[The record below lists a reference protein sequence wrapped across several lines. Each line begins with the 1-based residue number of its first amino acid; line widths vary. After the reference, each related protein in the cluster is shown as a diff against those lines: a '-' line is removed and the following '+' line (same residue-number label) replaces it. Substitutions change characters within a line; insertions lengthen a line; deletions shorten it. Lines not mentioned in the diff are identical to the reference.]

1 MASLQERMAL
11 LERDLADPKKRLSDQ
26 MMVPMAVF
34 LYEPRD
40 EYVLRREKELLA
52 IRLRN
57 SGKHIVEVDLCELLW
72 SMITE
77 VFPKEEFFQAERS
90 QGLQPVLETIINILG
105 GTGERPSLEERIAQL
120 VGELPA
126 DSGVVLLWR
135 LGALYPVYNASH
147 LLARLQGKVKLPV
160 VLFYPGTQE
169 DRTTLRFMGKWA
181 PGGSYRERIY

>member
-11 LERDLADPKKRLSDQ
+11 LERDLADPSKRLSDQ
-26 MMVPMAVF
+26 MTVSMAIF
-34 LYEPRD
+34 RYDPRD

-57 SGKHIVEVDLCELLW
+57 SGKHIMEVDLGEFLW

-77 VFPKEEFFQAERS
+77 VFPEEEFFRAERN
-90 QGLQPVLETIINILG
+90 QGLRPVLETISNILG
-105 GTGERPSLEERIAQL
+105 GTGERPSLEGRIAQR
-120 VGELPA
+120 VGEVPA
-126 DSGVVLLWR
+126 DTGVVLLWR
-135 LGALYPVYNASH
+135 LGALYPVYNASQ
-147 LLARLQGKVKLPV
+147 LLPRLQGKVKLPV

-169 DRTTLRFMGKWA
+169 DRTTLRFMGRWA